1 MKYITFKVGKIR
13 KVFALFI
20 LLLFSISVYSQELH
34 VKSFGIA
41 ESDLS
46 AQTQPRKDLNDKN
59 CALVKVGIGLQGVQF
74 EGNVVGNVVNKV
86 GEYWVYMPRGC
97 RMLKVKHPNCS
108 PIMVTFANFGIEKLE
123 SNRTYQLTLK
133 VSNVPQT
140 VQQQTLTIRY
150 SPSSAMVLID
160 SKLIKGSNGIV
171 KTTLPIGQ
179 HSYMVICDGYESE
192 EGTVKLKGSSPSNLQ
207 VALNK
212 EILSTGKNESTFTKE
227 EQQTAQTDVT
237 SLGEST
243 SIQNIAHQIN
253 PTTSSF
259 TEERITIPVKE
270 GVCIE
275 MVKVE
280 KGTIS
285 FGKGIKGITKFVANV
300 SNDYYIGKFEVT
312 QALWQAVMGSNPAK
326 NKGDNL
332 PVEKVTWTECQDFIK
347 KLNELTGKNFRLPTA
362 LEWVYAARGGSK
374 SSGYKYSGS
383 NKLSEVAWFDSN
395 SKDKTHPVGTKMP
408 NELGLYDMS
417 GNVWE
422 WCQDLGKS
430 TKKSSKSLHGASR
443 ILCGGSWSDNAK
455 YCTSLYLDEKPEGFY
470 SIYTGMRLALSE

>member
-1 MKYITFKVGKIR
+1 MR
-13 KVFALFI
+13 KLIAII
-20 LLLFSISVYSQELH
+20 LLLLIVGRVEGQDLA
-34 VKSFGIA
+34 VKYFTLVP
-41 ESDLS
+41 SDLS
-46 AQTQPRKDLNDKN
+46 VQIQPRKDLNGKN

-74 EGNVVGNVVNKV
+74 EGNIMGEIANKV

-150 SPSSAMVLID
+150 SPSSTMVLID

-253 PTTSSF
+253 STTSSF
-259 TEERITIPVKE
+259 TEERITIPIKE

-470 SIYTGMRLALSE
+470 SIYMGMRLALSE

>member
-1 MKYITFKVGKIR
+1 MR
-13 KVFALFI
+13 KLIAII
-20 LLLFSISVYSQELH
+20 LLLLIVGRVEGQDLA
-34 VKSFGIA
+34 VKYFTLVP
-41 ESDLS
+41 SDLS
-46 AQTQPRKDLNDKN
+46 VQIQPRKDLNGKN

-74 EGNVVGNVVNKV
+74 EGNIMGEIANKV

-253 PTTSSF
+253 STTSSF
-259 TEERITIPVKE
+259 TEERITIPIKE

-285 FGKGIKGITKFVANV
+285 FVKGIKGITKFVANV

-470 SIYTGMRLALSE
+470 SIYMGMRLALSE

>member
-1 MKYITFKVGKIR
+1 MR
-13 KVFALFI
+13 KLIAII
-20 LLLFSISVYSQELH
+20 LLLLIVGRVEGQDLA
-34 VKSFGIA
+34 VKYFTLVP
-41 ESDLS
+41 SDLS
-46 AQTQPRKDLNDKN
+46 VQIQPRKDLNGKN

-74 EGNVVGNVVNKV
+74 EGNIMGEIANKV

-332 PVEKVTWTECQDFIK
+332 PVEKVTWTECQDFVK

-383 NKLSEVAWFDSN
+383 NKLSKVAWFDSNSN

-430 TKKSSKSLHGASR
+430 TKKSSKSLHGVSR

>member
-1 MKYITFKVGKIR
+1 MR
-13 KVFALFI
+13 KLIAII
-20 LLLFSISVYSQELH
+20 LLLLIVGRVEGQDLA
-34 VKSFGIA
+34 VKYFTLVP
-41 ESDLS
+41 SDLS
-46 AQTQPRKDLNDKN
+46 VQIQPRKDLNDKN

-74 EGNVVGNVVNKV
+74 EGNIMGEIANKV

-140 VQQQTLTIRY
+140 VQQQILTIRY

-374 SSGYKYSGS
+374 SNGYKYSGS

>member
-1 MKYITFKVGKIR
+1 MR
-13 KVFALFI
+13 KLIAII
-20 LLLFSISVYSQELH
+20 LLLLIVGRVEGQDLA
-34 VKSFGIA
+34 VKYFTLVP
-41 ESDLS
+41 SDLS
-46 AQTQPRKDLNDKN
+46 VQIQPRKDLNGKN

-74 EGNVVGNVVNKV
+74 EGNIMGEIANKV
-86 GEYWVYMPRGC
+86 DEYWVYMPRGC

-253 PTTSSF
+253 STTSSF
-259 TEERITIPVKE
+259 TEERITIPIKE

-470 SIYTGMRLALSE
+470 SIYMGMRLALSE

>member
-1 MKYITFKVGKIR
+1 MR
-13 KVFALFI
+13 KLIAII
-20 LLLFSISVYSQELH
+20 LLLLIVGRVEGQDLA
-34 VKSFGIA
+34 VKYFTLVP
-41 ESDLS
+41 SDLS
-46 AQTQPRKDLNDKN
+46 VQIQPRKDLNGKN

-74 EGNVVGNVVNKV
+74 EGNIMGEIANKV

-140 VQQQTLTIRY
+140 VQQQILTIRY

-430 TKKSSKSLHGASR
+430 TKKSSKSLHGAFR

>member
-1 MKYITFKVGKIR
+1 MR
-13 KVFALFI
+13 KLIAII
-20 LLLFSISVYSQELH
+20 LLLLIVGRVEGQDLA
-34 VKSFGIA
+34 VKYFTLVP
-41 ESDLS
+41 SDLS
-46 AQTQPRKDLNDKN
+46 VQIQPRKDLNGKN

-74 EGNVVGNVVNKV
+74 EGNIMGEIANKV

-253 PTTSSF
+253 STTSSF
-259 TEERITIPVKE
+259 TEERITIPIKE

-383 NKLSEVAWFDSN
+383 NKLSEVAWFDNN

-470 SIYTGMRLALSE
+470 SIYMGMRLALSE

>member
-1 MKYITFKVGKIR
+1 MR
-13 KVFALFI
+13 KLIAII
-20 LLLFSISVYSQELH
+20 LLLLIVGRVEGQDLA
-34 VKSFGIA
+34 VKYFTLVP
-41 ESDLS
+41 SDLS
-46 AQTQPRKDLNDKN
+46 VQIQPRKDLNGKN

-74 EGNVVGNVVNKV
+74 EGNIMGEIANKV

-140 VQQQTLTIRY
+140 VQQQILTIRY

-259 TEERITIPVKE
+259 AEERITIPVKE

-332 PVEKVTWTECQDFIK
+332 PVEKITWTECQDFIK

-383 NKLSEVAWFDSN
+383 NKLSEVAWFDTN

-455 YCTSLYLDEKPEGFY
+455 YCTSLYLDEKPEVFY

>member
-1 MKYITFKVGKIR
+1 MR
-13 KVFALFI
+13 KLIAII
-20 LLLFSISVYSQELH
+20 LLLLIVGRVEGQDLA
-34 VKSFGIA
+34 VKYFTLVP
-41 ESDLS
+41 SDLS
-46 AQTQPRKDLNDKN
+46 VQIQPRKDLNGKN
-59 CALVKVGIGLQGVQF
+59 CALVQVGIGLQGVQF
-74 EGNVVGNVVNKV
+74 EGNIMGEIANKV

>member
-1 MKYITFKVGKIR
+1 MR
-13 KVFALFI
+13 KLIAII
-20 LLLFSISVYSQELH
+20 LLLLIVGRVEGQDLA
-34 VKSFGIA
+34 VKYFTLVP
-41 ESDLS
+41 SDLS
-46 AQTQPRKDLNDKN
+46 VQIQPRKDLNGKN

-74 EGNVVGNVVNKV
+74 EGNIMGEIANKV

-253 PTTSSF
+253 STTSSF
-259 TEERITIPVKE
+259 TEERITIPIKE

-455 YCTSLYLDEKPEGFY
+455 YCTSLYLDEKPESFY
-470 SIYTGMRLALSE
+470 SIYMGMRLALSE

>member
-1 MKYITFKVGKIR
+1 MR
-13 KVFALFI
+13 KLIAII
-20 LLLFSISVYSQELH
+20 LLLLIVGRVEGQDLA
-34 VKSFGIA
+34 VKYFTLVP
-41 ESDLS
+41 SDLS
-46 AQTQPRKDLNDKN
+46 VQIQPRKDLNGKN

-74 EGNVVGNVVNKV
+74 EGNIMGEIANKV

-253 PTTSSF
+253 STTSSF
-259 TEERITIPVKE
+259 TEERITIPIKE

-383 NKLSEVAWFDSN
+383 NKLSEVAWYDSN
-395 SKDKTHPVGTKMP
+395 SKNKTHPVGTKLP

-470 SIYTGMRLALSE
+470 SIYMGMRLALSE

>member
-1 MKYITFKVGKIR
+1 MR
-13 KVFALFI
+13 KLIAII
-20 LLLFSISVYSQELH
+20 LLLLIVGRVEWQDLA
-34 VKSFGIA
+34 VKYFTLVP
-41 ESDLS
+41 SDLS
-46 AQTQPRKDLNDKN
+46 VQIQPRKDLNGKN

-74 EGNVVGNVVNKV
+74 EGNIMGEIANKV

>member
-1 MKYITFKVGKIR
+1 MR
-13 KVFALFI
+13 KLIAII
-20 LLLFSISVYSQELH
+20 LLLLIVGRVEGQDLA
-34 VKSFGIA
+34 VKYFTLVP
-41 ESDLS
+41 SDLS
-46 AQTQPRKDLNDKN
+46 VQIQPRKDLNGKN

-74 EGNVVGNVVNKV
+74 EGNIMGEIANKV

-212 EILSTGKNESTFTKE
+212 EILSTDKNESTFTKE

-332 PVEKVTWTECQDFIK
+332 PVGKVTWTECQDFIK

>member
-1 MKYITFKVGKIR
+1 MR
-13 KVFALFI
+13 KLIAII
-20 LLLFSISVYSQELH
+20 LLLLIVGRVEGQDLA
-34 VKSFGIA
+34 VKYFTLVP
-41 ESDLS
+41 SDLS
-46 AQTQPRKDLNDKN
+46 VQIQPRKDLNGKN

-74 EGNVVGNVVNKV
+74 EGNIMGEIANKV

-150 SPSSAMVLID
+150 SPSSTMVLID

-227 EQQTAQTDVT
+227 EQQTAQPDVT

-312 QALWQAVMGSNPAK
+312 QALWQAVMGSNPSK

-383 NKLSEVAWFDSN
+383 NKLSEVVWFDSN

>member
-1 MKYITFKVGKIR
+1 MR
-13 KVFALFI
+13 KLIAII
-20 LLLFSISVYSQELH
+20 LLLLIVGRVEGQDLA
-34 VKSFGIA
+34 VKYFTLVP
-41 ESDLS
+41 SDLS
-46 AQTQPRKDLNDKN
+46 VQIQPRKDLSGKN

-74 EGNVVGNVVNKV
+74 EGNIMGEIANKV

>member
-1 MKYITFKVGKIR
+1 MR
-13 KVFALFI
+13 KLIAII
-20 LLLFSISVYSQELH
+20 LLLLIVGRVEGQDLA
-34 VKSFGIA
+34 VKYFTLVP
-41 ESDLS
+41 SDLS
-46 AQTQPRKDLNDKN
+46 VQIQPRKDLNGKN

-74 EGNVVGNVVNKV
+74 EGNIMGEIANKV

-140 VQQQTLTIRY
+140 VQQQILTIRY

-332 PVEKVTWTECQDFIK
+332 PVGKVTWTECQDFIK

>member
-1 MKYITFKVGKIR
+1 MR
-13 KVFALFI
+13 KLIAII
-20 LLLFSISVYSQELH
+20 LLLLIVGRVEGQDLA
-34 VKSFGIA
+34 VKYFILVP
-41 ESDLS
+41 SDLS
-46 AQTQPRKDLNDKN
+46 VQIQPRKDLNGKN

-74 EGNVVGNVVNKV
+74 EGNIMGEIANKV

-253 PTTSSF
+253 STTSSF
-259 TEERITIPVKE
+259 TEERITIPIKE

-470 SIYTGMRLALSE
+470 SIYMGMRLALSE

>member
-1 MKYITFKVGKIR
+1 MR
-13 KVFALFI
+13 KLIAII
-20 LLLFSISVYSQELH
+20 LLLLIVGRVEGQDLA
-34 VKSFGIA
+34 VKYFTLVP
-41 ESDLS
+41 SDLS
-46 AQTQPRKDLNDKN
+46 VQIQPRKDLNGKN

-74 EGNVVGNVVNKV
+74 EGNIMGEIANKV

-140 VQQQTLTIRY
+140 VQQQILTIRY

-285 FGKGIKGITKFVANV
+285 FGKGITKFVANV

-332 PVEKVTWTECQDFIK
+332 PLEKVTWTECQDFIK

>member
-1 MKYITFKVGKIR
+1 MR
-13 KVFALFI
+13 KLIAII
-20 LLLFSISVYSQELH
+20 LLLLIVGRVEGQDLA
-34 VKSFGIA
+34 VKYFTLVP
-41 ESDLS
+41 SDLS
-46 AQTQPRKDLNDKN
+46 VQIQPRKDLNGKN

-74 EGNVVGNVVNKV
+74 EGNIMGEIANKV
-86 GEYWVYMPRGC
+86 GEYWVYMPQGS
-97 RMLKVKHPNCS
+97 RMLKVKHPNYS

-123 SNRTYQLTLK
+123 SNRTYQLTMN
-133 VSNVPQT
+133 VSCINQT
-140 VQQQTLTIRY
+140 GQQQTLTIRY

>member
-1 MKYITFKVGKIR
+1 MR
-13 KVFALFI
+13 KLIAII
-20 LLLFSISVYSQELH
+20 LLLLIVGRVEGQDLA
-34 VKSFGIA
+34 VKYFTLVP
-41 ESDLS
+41 SDLS
-46 AQTQPRKDLNDKN
+46 VQIQPRKDLNGKN

-74 EGNVVGNVVNKV
+74 EGNIMGEIANKV

>member
-1 MKYITFKVGKIR
+1 MR
-13 KVFALFI
+13 KLIAII
-20 LLLFSISVYSQELH
+20 LLLLIVGRVEGQDLA
-34 VKSFGIA
+34 VKYFTLVP
-41 ESDLS
+41 SDLS
-46 AQTQPRKDLNDKN
+46 VQIQPRKDLNGKN

-74 EGNVVGNVVNKV
+74 EGNIMGEIANKV

-285 FGKGIKGITKFVANV
+285 FGKGITKFVANV

>member
-1 MKYITFKVGKIR
+1 MR
-13 KVFALFI
+13 KLIAII
-20 LLLFSISVYSQELH
+20 LLLLIVGRVEGQDLA
-34 VKSFGIA
+34 VKYFTLVP
-41 ESDLS
+41 SDLS
-46 AQTQPRKDLNDKN
+46 VQIQPRKDLNGKN

-74 EGNVVGNVVNKV
+74 EGNIMGEIANKV

-312 QALWQAVMGSNPAK
+312 QALWQAVLGSNPAK

>member
-1 MKYITFKVGKIR
+1 MR
-13 KVFALFI
+13 KLIAII
-20 LLLFSISVYSQELH
+20 LLLLIVGRVEGQDLA
-34 VKSFGIA
+34 VKYFTLVP
-41 ESDLS
+41 SDLS
-46 AQTQPRKDLNDKN
+46 VQIQPRKDLNGKN

-74 EGNVVGNVVNKV
+74 EGNIMGEIANKV

-259 TEERITIPVKE
+259 TEERITIPIKE

-312 QALWQAVMGSNPAK
+312 QALWKAVMGSNPAK

>member
-1 MKYITFKVGKIR
+1 MR
-13 KVFALFI
+13 KLIAII
-20 LLLFSISVYSQELH
+20 LLLLIVGRVEGQDLA
-34 VKSFGIA
+34 VKYFTLVP
-41 ESDLS
+41 SDLS
-46 AQTQPRKDLNDKN
+46 VQIQPRKDLNGKN

-74 EGNVVGNVVNKV
+74 EGNIMGEIANKV

-374 SSGYKYSGS
+374 SCGYKYSGS

>member
-1 MKYITFKVGKIR
+1 MR
-13 KVFALFI
+13 KLIAII
-20 LLLFSISVYSQELH
+20 LLLLIVGRVEGQDLA
-34 VKSFGIA
+34 VKYFTLVP
-41 ESDLS
+41 SDLS
-46 AQTQPRKDLNDKN
+46 VQIQPRKDLNGKN

-74 EGNVVGNVVNKV
+74 EGNIMGEIANKV

-270 GVCIE
+270 EVCIE

-332 PVEKVTWTECQDFIK
+332 PVEKVKWTECQDFIK

>member
-1 MKYITFKVGKIR
+1 MR
-13 KVFALFI
+13 KLIAII
-20 LLLFSISVYSQELH
+20 LLLLIVGRVEGQDLA
-34 VKSFGIA
+34 VKYFTLVP
-41 ESDLS
+41 SDLS
-46 AQTQPRKDLNDKN
+46 VQIQPRKDLNGKN

-74 EGNVVGNVVNKV
+74 EGNIMGEIANKV

-140 VQQQTLTIRY
+140 VQQQILTIRY

-422 WCQDLGKS
+422 LN
-430 TKKSSKSLHGASR
+430 LIH
-443 ILCGGSWSDNAK
+443 I
-455 YCTSLYLDEKPEGFY
+455 
-470 SIYTGMRLALSE
+470 

>member
-1 MKYITFKVGKIR
+1 MR
-13 KVFALFI
+13 KLIAII
-20 LLLFSISVYSQELH
+20 LLLLIVGRVEGQDLA
-34 VKSFGIA
+34 VKYFTLVP
-41 ESDLS
+41 SDLS
-46 AQTQPRKDLNDKN
+46 VQIQPRKDLNGKN

-74 EGNVVGNVVNKV
+74 EGNIMGEIANKV

-312 QALWQAVMGSNPAK
+312 QALWQAVLGSNPAK

-443 ILCGGSWSDNAK
+443 ILCGRSWSDNAK

>member
-1 MKYITFKVGKIR
+1 MR
-13 KVFALFI
+13 KLIAII
-20 LLLFSISVYSQELH
+20 LLLLIVGRVEGQDLA
-34 VKSFGIA
+34 VKYFTLVP
-41 ESDLS
+41 SDLS
-46 AQTQPRKDLNDKN
+46 VQIQPRKDLNGKN

-74 EGNVVGNVVNKV
+74 DGNIMGEIANKV
-86 GEYWVYMPRGC
+86 GEYWVYMPQGS
-97 RMLKVKHPNCS
+97 RMLKVKHPNYS

-123 SNRTYQLTLK
+123 SNRTYQLTMN
-133 VSNVPQT
+133 VSSINQT
-140 VQQQTLTIRY
+140 GQQQTLTIRY

-408 NELGLYDMS
+408 NELGLFDMS

>member
-1 MKYITFKVGKIR
+1 MR
-13 KVFALFI
+13 KLIAII
-20 LLLFSISVYSQELH
+20 LLLLIVGRVEGQDLA
-34 VKSFGIA
+34 VKYFTLVP
-41 ESDLS
+41 SDLS
-46 AQTQPRKDLNDKN
+46 VQIQPRKDLNGKN

-74 EGNVVGNVVNKV
+74 EGNIMGEIANKV

-140 VQQQTLTIRY
+140 VQQQILTIRY

-285 FGKGIKGITKFVANV
+285 FGKGITKFVANV

-470 SIYTGMRLALSE
+470 SIYMGMRLALSE

>member
-1 MKYITFKVGKIR
+1 MR
-13 KVFALFI
+13 KLIAII
-20 LLLFSISVYSQELH
+20 LLLLIVGRVEGQDLA
-34 VKSFGIA
+34 VKYFTLVP
-41 ESDLS
+41 SDLS
-46 AQTQPRKDLNDKN
+46 VQIQPRKDLNGKN

-74 EGNVVGNVVNKV
+74 EGNIMGEIANKV

-140 VQQQTLTIRY
+140 VQQQILTIRY

-179 HSYMVICDGYESE
+179 HSYIVICDGYESE

-332 PVEKVTWTECQDFIK
+332 PVGKVTWTECQDFIK

>member
-1 MKYITFKVGKIR
+1 MR
-13 KVFALFI
+13 KLIAII
-20 LLLFSISVYSQELH
+20 LLLLIVGRVEGQDLA
-34 VKSFGIA
+34 VKYFTLVP
-41 ESDLS
+41 SDLS
-46 AQTQPRKDLNDKN
+46 VQIQPRKDLNGKN

-74 EGNVVGNVVNKV
+74 EGNIMGEIANKV

-243 SIQNIAHQIN
+243 SIQNIAHQIHS
-253 PTTSSF
+253 TTSSF
-259 TEERITIPVKE
+259 TEERITIPIKE

-470 SIYTGMRLALSE
+470 SIYMGMRLALSE